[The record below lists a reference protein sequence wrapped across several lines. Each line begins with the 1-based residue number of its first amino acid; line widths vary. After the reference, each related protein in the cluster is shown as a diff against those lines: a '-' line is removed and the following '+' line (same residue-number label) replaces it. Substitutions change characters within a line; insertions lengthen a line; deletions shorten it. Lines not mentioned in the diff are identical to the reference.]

1 MRSQV
6 SFEFENQLAV
16 SIEDLCAHLVK
27 DQRYQTGHFNVRIKD
42 KSAASNG
49 EGRTFFGGVLTITMD
64 VWGANEPEVRYS
76 RKSSLRNHCVPRM
89 LISTVFPAHV
99 PSWPIP
105 PDLQHAVCHAQH
117 ERSNVWLQGRGPK
130 QATQGAVQRMHG
142 RQHAIVISQCLDGL
156 AAIATAC
163 RIRWKHVNISCPGT
177 QCKHSE
183 ILSFFDEVFG
193 AKYKMG
199 KIQVEPNS
207 VFSATDNAVMD
218 PAYGIHIEGLVN
230 CLKSSKLVEH
240 YKEQVMITHV
250 TPDGC
255 NRVHSA
261 AGCWND
267 AKIRGG
273 HTVASRARPH

>member
-1 MRSQV
+1 MSRLGPFPLIFNTQSV
-6 SFEFENQLAV
+6 MHNTSVRMFGF
-16 SIEDLCAHLVK
+16 K
-27 DQRYQTGHFNVRIKD
+27 DADPSRRHKAQFNGCTVG
-42 KSAASNG
+42 S
-49 EGRTFFGGVLTITMD
+49 MQ
-64 VWGANEPEVRYS
+64 
-76 RKSSLRNHCVPRM
+76 SLFLSV
-89 LISTVFPAHV
+89 
-99 PSWPIP
+99 
-105 PDLQHAVCHAQH
+105 
-117 ERSNVWLQGRGPK
+117 
-130 QATQGAVQRMHG
+130 
-142 RQHAIVISQCLDGL
+142 LDGV